1 MADHNLRA
9 AEEFRSTDRDEA
21 QSHISA
27 VFSPHVLDVI
37 DKSCELNV
45 RLSTTVLPT
54 ITLGY
59 LRHGAEVVIQPG
71 RLGSY
76 FHVNIPISGHTRS
89 TCGDEEIVTG
99 ENVAAVLLPTESSAM
114 LWSRDCEQLAV
125 KINRTAVE
133 DRLAQVLGHPM
144 DAPLRFDLAMNLT
157 AGPAKSWVRTVRS
170 LLDALQEDPTLLEQ
184 PLITA
189 HFENLIVSQLLHAQ
203 PHNYSEQLITTH
215 ALARPRTIKRV
226 TDLIDASPEQPH
238 TAAELAHAAGVS
250 LRTLQDSF
258 QDQLGITPMAYLRQ
272 VRLARA
278 HEDFATTDPSSGLSV
293 RDIAYKW
300 GFNHLPRFAAAY
312 RERYGVP
319 PSDTLRQA

>member
-1 MADHNLRA
+1 MADKKLTA

-37 DKSCELNV
+37 DRSCDLNV
-45 RLSTTVLPT
+45 RLSTTVLPA

-59 LRHGAEVVIQPG
+59 LRHGAEVIVQPG

-76 FHVNIPISGHTRS
+76 FHVNIPIAGHTRS
-89 TCGDEEIVTG
+89 TCGDEEVVTG

-133 DRLAQVLGHPM
+133 NQLARALGHPM
-144 DAPLRFDLAMNLT
+144 DAPLRFDLAMNLA
-157 AGPAKSWVRTVRS
+157 AGPARSWVHTVRS
-170 LLDALQEDPTLLEQ
+170 LLDALREDPILIEQ

-189 HFENLIVSQLLHAQ
+189 NFENLIVSQLLHAQ
-203 PHNYSEQLITTH
+203 PHNYSDQLITQH
-215 ALARPRTIKRV
+215 SLARPRTIKRV

-238 TAAELAHAAGVS
+238 TAAALAKAAGVS
-250 LRTLQDSF
+250 VRTLQDSF

-272 VRLARA
+272 VRLVRA
-278 HEDFATTDPSSGLSV
+278 HEDLVNTDPARGLSV

-300 GFNHLPRFAAAY
+300 GFNHLPRFAATY
-312 RERYGVP
+312 RERFGVL
-319 PSDTLRQA
+319 PSQTLRQA